1 VGLFEVI
8 VSGVDDGW
16 KEGENSVSNMGLVL
30 VHSRAVSLI
39 LLPRELWFLFGI
51 LSSSSGRGNGRA
63 GLRGRLCFSFCL
75 LVSPVSQFEIIC
87 LASLV
92 GRIAYYACVGEI
104 KALSISFDSLC

>member
-1 VGLFEVI
+1 MGVFEVI

-39 LLPRELWFLFGI
+39 LLPRELWFLFGV
-51 LSSSSGRGNGRA
+51 LFSSSGRGNGRA

-75 LVSPVSQFEIIC
+75 FVPLPH
-87 LASLV
+87 SL
-92 GRIAYYACVGEI
+92 RSF
-104 KALSISFDSLC
+104 ALPPWWAELHIMRA